1 VKTVGFGIKKE
12 RSTMHLRR
20 FRDPDQEKRRR
31 KEKEDINKKIF
42 QLIRQVEW
50 TPVTSR
56 SQRWVI
62 H

>member
-12 RSTMHLRR
+12 RSTLHLRR